1 MTEKNKVRDIEK
13 NLESFRKLRESIN
26 EQIRPLT
33 QFSEEL
39 QRKMQVAFE
48 PIRQMAERF
57 QQWNEIM
64 FERLKPTL
72 EVIRKI
78 QENHKEGKAIRGEII
93 TSVIDLDELLEAII
107 LKKYIKEELFD
118 EFTTNMLNDESCSSF
133 LKYKVVARSGLLD
146 KHKGLKKNIQ
156 TLLEIRNIIAHSK
169 YQPTVQT
176 VEILHKNKVKDI
188 QSLKKEFDSIFEET
202 MKQLQEILDSIK

>member
-1 MTEKNKVRDIEK
+1 
-13 NLESFRKLRESIN
+13 
-26 EQIRPLT
+26 
-33 QFSEEL
+33 
-39 QRKMQVAFE
+39 MQVAFE
-48 PIRQMAERF
+48 PMRQMAERF

-93 TSVIDLDELLEAII
+93 TSVIDLDEILEAII
-107 LKKYIKEELFD
+107 LKKYVKEELFD

-133 LKYKVVARSGLLD
+133 LKYKVVARSRLFD
-146 KHKGLKKNIQ
+146 KYEGLKKNIQ

-176 VEILHKNKVKDI
+176 VEILHKNEVKDI
-188 QSLKKEFDSIFEET
+188 QSLKKEFDSLFEDT
-202 MKQLQEILDSIK
+202 MKKLQEVLDSIK